1 MARIQWVALR
11 LNNWALYKAAETS
24 GGLGFKT
31 SSAYLTVKVDGG
43 YRDSAIPVDE
53 TDAAVTDLAVES
65 MRVGRAYLVDTL
77 YCCYIT
83 HPAYNDAAPRTR
95 QAQVLGCAVSTVASR
110 LDEAD
115 RALQSWFANRQYQ
128 QYAKKDLQHR

>member
-65 MRVGRAYLVDTL
+65 MRAGRAYLVDTL

-83 HPAYNDAAPRTR
+83 HPAYSEASPRTR
-95 QAQVLGCAVSTVASR
+95 QAQVLGCAVSTVSAR

-115 RALQSWFANRQYQ
+115 RALRDWFMVRQQVQAKINRFT
-128 QYAKKDLQHR
+128 A